1 MRLTISNELNNQIL
15 SVDISESMTLEDFQ
29 AYIQAEFDISPQD
42 QTLKHNGKPL
52 SGSDKSLEDLG
63 LNNDDLVLLGKTSVG
78 STTASSGSSVTAN
91 SNNSNAVD
99 FQIEAMR
106 TQFLSNPQL
115 NSQLRQSNPQLHST
129 LNNPAEFKNSV
140 IGSLQQFQNGATPG
154 LYNPQQQEQLRRLQD
169 NPDDPESQS
178 RILEMIRQ
186 EQIDENMQLAYE
198 IAPESFTSVNML
210 YINIKVN
217 GVLVQAFVDSG
228 AQSTIISPKLADKC
242 GISRL
247 IDRRFVGEARGVG
260 SQKIE
265 GKIHSVPIAIG
276 DSDTHIPCSFIVI
289 DTHVDLLFGLD
300 MLRRHK
306 CVLDLERDVL
316 VVGGNI
322 ETKFLHEL
330 EIQANPFLPGVAG
343 SSASTGGA
351 GGAGAGGAFGGPG
364 IALRSNSAEN
374 NNVTSSIVPANSTP
388 DPTKQKAPNAAA
400 NAAAKRQDTGNLSS
414 KFNES
419 DIKQLVGLGFSKQE
433 AVFAL
438 EQSQGNVEV
447 AASLLFQ

>member
-1 MRLTISNELNNQIL
+1 MKLTISNEVNNQIL
-15 SVDISESMTLEDFQ
+15 SVDMSGSMSLSDFQ
-29 AYIQAEFDISPQD
+29 AYIQAEFDIAPQD
-42 QTLKHNGKPL
+42 QIIRHNGEIL
-52 SGSDKSLEDLG
+52 NDGDKSLEDLG
-63 LNNDDLVLLGKTSVG
+63 ISDDDLLVLGKAAVQPV
-78 STTASSGSSVTAN
+78 TASSGSSATAN

-106 TQFLSNPQL
+106 NQFLSNPQL
-115 NSQLRQSNPQLHST
+115 NGQLRQSNPQLHSQ
-129 LNNPAEFKNSV
+129 LNNPTEFKSAV
-140 IGSLQQFQNGATPG
+140 VGSLQQYQNGFSPG
-154 LYNPQQQEQLRRLQD
+154 SSGSPQQQEQLRKLQE
-169 NPDDPESQS
+169 NPEDPENQA
-178 RILEMIRQ
+178 RILEIIRQ

-228 AQSTIISPKLADKC
+228 AQSTIISPKLAEKC

-247 IDRRFVGEARGVG
+247 IDKRFVGEARGVG

-265 GKIHSVPIAIG
+265 GKIHSAPIAIG
-276 DSDTHIPCSFIVI
+276 ESDAQIPCSFIVI

-306 CVLDLERDVL
+306 CVIDLERDLL

-322 ETKFLHEL
+322 EAKFLHEL
-330 EIQANPFLPGVAG
+330 KVHPNSLLP
-343 SSASTGGA
+343 GA
-351 GGAGAGGAFGGPG
+351 GGSSSSTFGGPG
-364 IALRSNSAEN
+364 VPLGSNSADN
-374 NNVTSSIVPANSTP
+374 NNLTSSIVPANSTP
-388 DPTKQKAPNAAA
+388 GPNLKQEAPHTAAA
-400 NAAAKRQDTGNLSS
+400 VAAAKRQNTGPASAKS
-414 KFNES
+414 FKEE
-419 DIKQLVGLGFSKQE
+419 DIAQLIGLGFSKEE
-433 AVFAL
+433 AIFAL

>member
-42 QTLKHNGKPL
+42 QSLKHNGKPL

-154 LYNPQQQEQLRRLQD
+154 LYNPQQQEQLSRLQD

-186 EQIDENMQLAYE
+186 ERIDENMQLAYE

-330 EIQANPFLPGVAG
+330 KIQANPFLPGVAG

-351 GGAGAGGAFGGPG
+351 GGAFGGQG
-364 IALRSNSAEN
+364 IALGSNSAEN

-388 DPTKQKAPNAAA
+388 DTTKQKAPNAAA
-400 NAAAKRQDTGNLSS
+400 NAAVKRQDTGNLSS
-414 KFNES
+414 KFSES
-419 DIKQLVGLGFSKQE
+419 DIKQLVSLGFSKQE
-433 AVFAL
+433 AIFAL

>member
-1 MRLTISNELNNQIL
+1 MRLTISNELSNQIL

-42 QTLKHNGKPL
+42 QALKHNGKPL
-52 SGSDKSLEDLG
+52 SGSNKSLEDLG
-63 LNNDDLVLLGKTSVG
+63 LSNDDLVLLGKSNIA

-115 NSQLRQSNPQLHST
+115 NNQLRQSNPQLHSN

-154 LYNPQQQEQLRRLQD
+154 LYNPQQQEQLRRLQE
-169 NPDDPESQS
+169 NPDDPESQA

-228 AQSTIISPKLADKC
+228 AQSTIISPKLAEKC

-247 IDRRFVGEARGVG
+247 IDKRFVGEARGVG

-276 DSDTHIPCSFIVI
+276 ESDTHIPCSFIVI

-330 EIQANPFLPGVAG
+330 EIQTNPFLPGVAG
-343 SSASTGGA
+343 SS
-351 GGAGAGGAFGGPG
+351 GGAFGGPG
-364 IALRSNSAEN
+364 IPLGSNSAEN

-388 DPTKQKAPNAAA
+388 DPAAKQKPPTAAA
-400 NAAAKRQDTGNLSS
+400 NAAAKRQNTGTTGTLSS

-419 DIKQLVGLGFSKQE
+419 DIKQLVSLGFSKQE
-433 AVFAL
+433 AIFAL
-438 EQSQGNVEV
+438 EQSQGNVEI